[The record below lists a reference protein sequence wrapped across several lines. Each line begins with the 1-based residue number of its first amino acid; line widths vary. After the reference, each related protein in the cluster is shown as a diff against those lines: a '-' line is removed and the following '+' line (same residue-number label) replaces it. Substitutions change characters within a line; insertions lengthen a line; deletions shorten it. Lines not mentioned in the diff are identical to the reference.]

1 MEDNMD
7 GDDLF
12 ELIFAEI
19 KYTGEY
25 PDEHLAI
32 VDLIESNFAD
42 TQSGLQGDS
51 WIWIMDGGERVK
63 IDTFSSMRHQV
74 KSRKDGP
81 HVQKVI
87 NVLRAKYEVVALD
100 EPERVW

>member
-1 MEDNMD
+1 
-7 GDDLF
+7 
-12 ELIFAEI
+12 
-19 KYTGEY
+19 
-25 PDEHLAI
+25 
-32 VDLIESNFAD
+32 
-42 TQSGLQGDS
+42 
-51 WIWIMDGGERVK
+51 MDGGERVK